1 MGDDFTVLDILH
13 DILETEQSFYS
24 IARFLD
30 GRTRNHVVAGHLR
43 NTAAALQILQSVM
56 ARPATTVITIP
67 LDVSGNFFDNVPV
80 VPSAAQV
87 RTATEPRVPVV
98 DGVCS
103 ICQEPL
109 TSATR
114 IRQCGHCFH
123 SACIDQWFSMNP
135 RCPVCRHDIRDGLS
149 NNARLPPNEGGGVH
163 SDEE

>member
-1 MGDDFTVLDILH
+1 MGDDYTVLDILH

-43 NTAAALQILQSVM
+43 NTAAALQILQTVL

-67 LDVSGNFFDNVPV
+67 LDISGNFFDSVPV
-80 VPSAAQV
+80 VPTEAHIRNAIETRV
-87 RTATEPRVPVV
+87 GLVDTVCAICTEP
-98 DGVCS
+98 
-103 ICQEPL
+103 L
-109 TSATR
+109 NSATR

-123 SACIDQWFSMNP
+123 TSCINQWFSMNP
-135 RCPVCRHDIRDGLS
+135 RCPVCRYDIRDGLS
-149 NNARLPPNEGGGVH
+149 TTEPPPGNEDRRVH